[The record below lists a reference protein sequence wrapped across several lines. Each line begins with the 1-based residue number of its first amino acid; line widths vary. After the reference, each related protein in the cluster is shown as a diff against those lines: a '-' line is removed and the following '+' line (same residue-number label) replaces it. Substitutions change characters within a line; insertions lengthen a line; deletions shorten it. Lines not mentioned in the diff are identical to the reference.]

1 MEKTYTPQPID
12 TSDVQLP
19 EELNQLAE
27 QISKNVHE
35 VWAKNRMDQGWKYGK
50 ERSDALKQHPCLV
63 PYEELSDVEKA
74 YDKDTAFGTLKLLVK
89 LGFKIAKVLV
99 ITVLISLVGCKDY
112 VSYTDTIEVNGV
124 ELFYATEGCGKPVI
138 LLHGNGGSHNSLETT
153 TRQLAQAGYLVY
165 AIDSRGQGANEKL
178 YEYHYKDMAEDVYQ
192 FIQKKNLVKPAV
204 FGFSDGGIIA
214 LELEVMY
221 PGTFGA
227 ITAGGAN
234 IFVPGALEQSFI
246 DKLMA
251 TENPSPLQK
260 MLMYEPTMTAEDMQ
274 TIQAPSLI
282 MSGENDIIL
291 AEHTRLIGENI
302 PNGEVIIVEG
312 EDHGSYIKRSY
323 KVGNYILDFFKR
335 IGY

>member
-1 MEKTYTPQPID
+1 MYRQNNSYICENAFTMEKTYIPQPID
-12 TSDVQLP
+12 TTEVQLP

-35 VWAKNRMDQGWKYGK
+35 VWAKNRMDQGWTYGE
-50 ERSDALKQHPCLV
+50 ERNDA
-63 PYEELSDVEKA
+63 
-74 YDKDTAFGTLKLLVK
+74 LKLLVK
-89 LGFKIAKVLV
+89 LGFKIANVLV
-99 ITVLISLVGCKDY
+99 IAVLISLAGCKDY

-124 ELFYATEGCGKPVI
+124 ELYYAAEGCGKPVI

-165 AIDSRGQGANEKL
+165 AIDSRGQGANKKL
-178 YEYHYKDMAEDVYQ
+178 DEYHYKDMAEDVYQ

-204 FGFSDGGIIA
+204 FGYSDGGIIA
-214 LELEVMY
+214 LQLEVMY

-227 ITAGGAN
+227 ITTGGAN

-251 TENPSPLQK
+251 NENPSPLQK

-312 EDHGSYIKRSY
+312 EDHGSYIKRTY